1 MPNSISADFAALK
14 AKTKI
19 IDDLLGGT
27 QKMRQAGQTY
37 LYKMKMEEEDGYKN
51 RLNRSTLY
59 PALRE
64 TLSQMLGRVFFNP
77 INVEDVHKQI
87 EPLFDDIDL
96 EGNNLDVFAS
106 RWFYAALAYV

>member
-59 PALRE
+59 PALRKRFRRCWGE
-64 TLSQMLGRVFFNP
+64 CFLIRST
-77 INVEDVHKQI
+77 
-87 EPLFDDIDL
+87 
-96 EGNNLDVFAS
+96 
-106 RWFYAALAYV
+106 